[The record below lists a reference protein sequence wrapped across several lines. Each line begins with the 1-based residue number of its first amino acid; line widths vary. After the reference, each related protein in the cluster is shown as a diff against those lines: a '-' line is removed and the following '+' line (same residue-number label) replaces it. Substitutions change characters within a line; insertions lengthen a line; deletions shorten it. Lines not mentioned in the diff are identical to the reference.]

1 MEKRTFK
8 KIGILGTVLMTSFAM
23 NLYVQA
29 EEKCETHENYY
40 FLSEIYNLDNLNTKL
55 EEENPYN
62 RSHGT
67 YFPALP
73 DNYKDGTV
81 KTGKVCLYSGD
92 YNDGDQTCVEKIT
105 LDDYFKIYKRILD
118 VASGSKQVEFEVPT
132 DKKKTVSTYL
142 EDGNTTYYI
151 HGVWFE
157 MDSSGNPMAELE
169 GNVRVNHI
177 DTDVLVKNSM
187 LPSTQVSA
195 TVDENPYIRFNVVR
209 TINKTNV
216 AGMTGFDLKWHEEDT
231 EERSTVLTPALYKIE
246 YSVCG
251 EKFEAKI
258 DYVDE
263 KTGDPVAD
271 SHFEDNLE
279 DGYTNKVTSP
289 DVEGCVIKYEDEKEV
304 TVNIDGDNFYKK
316 VLYVCEVEDNEKTGD
331 VLIIAAW
338 IVGIAALGYSVYYF
352 TKLKKESN

>member
-1 MEKRTFK
+1 MEKKIVK
-8 KIGILGTVLMTSFAM
+8 KIGILGTVLITSFAM

-40 FLSEIYNLDNLNTKL
+40 FLSEIYNLKNLNAKL
-55 EEENPYN
+55 EEENPYM

-73 DNYKDGTV
+73 DNYKNGTV
-81 KTGKVCLYSGD
+81 KSGKVCLYAGD
-92 YNDGDQTCVEKIT
+92 SEDGDQTCVEKIS
-105 LDDYFKIYKRILD
+105 LDDYYKIYKRILD
-118 VASGSKQVEFEVPT
+118 IASGSKQVEFELPT
-132 DKKKTVSTYL
+132 NTKTVSTYL
-142 EDGNTTYYI
+142 EEGNITYYL

-157 MDSSGNPMAELE
+157 MDQSGKPIKETE
-169 GNVRVNHI
+169 SGVRFNHV
-177 DTDVLVKNSM
+177 DTNDLIKNSI
-187 LPSTQVSA
+187 LPSTQVTA
-195 TVDENPYIRFNVVR
+195 TVDENPYIRFVVAR

-216 AGMTGFDLKWHEEDT
+216 DGMTGFNLKWHEEDT

-246 YSVCG
+246 YDVCG
-251 EKFEAKI
+251 EKYEAKI

-289 DVEGCVIKYEDEKEV
+289 EVEGCVIKYEDEKEV
-304 TVNIDGDNFYKK
+304 TVNIEGKDFYKK
-316 VLYVCEVEDNEKTGD
+316 VLYVCEVENNEKTGD
-331 VLIIAAW
+331 ALIIAAW
-338 IVGIAALGYSVYYF
+338 IIGVAALGYSVYYF
-352 TKLKKESN
+352 TRLKKESN